1 MPRYLGVDPGGRRV
15 GLALSDETG
24 TLASPLEVVDR
35 ENQDL
40 DDRLR
45 TVLEEFGVERVV
57 VGYPV
62 PLRTD
67 ENERTRQVDRF
78 IERYVEPLP
87 VPYTAVSERY
97 STAEADELRRRRD
110 AGGTAGDDEA
120 AALILDRFLERRRRG
135 RTGDADPEN

>member
-1 MPRYLGVDPGGRRV
+1 MPRYLGIDPGGRHV

-35 ENQDL
+35 QQQDL

-45 TVLEEFGVERVV
+45 TVLGEFEVERVV

-78 IERYVEPLP
+78 IERFVEPLP
-87 VPYTAVSERY
+87 VPHTMVSERY
-97 STAEADELRRRRD
+97 STAEAEELRRRRD

-120 AALILDRFLERRRRG
+120 AALILDRFLQRRRRG
-135 RTGDADPEN
+135 GGGDH